1 MRLSHM
7 CHIVEACPNARTF
20 HKAQARP
27 AAYVYLMYTSLKRCT
42 SRMGMP
48 KHTDTHTDTPTHTHT
63 RTTNRHTASPG
74 TRHPAYASDI
84 QSSMNQHHAAPGIRH
99 PAPDIRHPAP
109 GAQHPAPSN
118 NEGLIC
124 FRVLPPDSCFNAGL
138 FGHQQACIAI
148 CSHAN
153 PRRWRR

>member
-1 MRLSHM
+1 M
-7 CHIVEACPNARTF
+7 PKRTYIPQSSGAPSRICIP
-20 HKAQARP
+20 H
-27 AAYVYLMYTSLKRCT
+27 VYLIEKMHEPHGHAQTHRHT
-42 SRMGMP
+42 HR
-48 KHTDTHTDTPTHTHT
+48 HTDTHTHT

-153 PRRWRR
+153 PRRWRH